1 MSRLNNIV
9 LYLVDDNDI
18 DIAVN
23 TKLLQLAQIS
33 NQIHTFNNAGSF
45 LDEVKAHPDQFENQD
60 SVLLLDIMMPSING
74 FECLDQ
80 LKAMAE
86 TIRDRIKV
94 FMLSSS
100 IDRNDIRRAEEYQ
113 MVQRV
118 LEKPLDIYALKK
130 SLEFIY
136 D

>member
-9 LYLVDDNDI
+9 FYLVDDNDI

-45 LDEVKAHPDQFENQD
+45 LDVVKAHPDQFESQD
-60 SVLLLDIMMPSING
+60 SVLLLDIMMPKING

-80 LKAMAE
+80 LKAMPE
-86 TIRDRIKV
+86 PIRDRIKV

-118 LEKPLDIYALKK
+118 LEKPLDIYTLKK